1 MNIRLKHLVFQ
12 LQHSIKVIFKNRQL
26 LSFLRYN
33 FSILISRFFIFFPI
47 KENRIL
53 FIAYGGNQFSCNPKY
68 LYKYISK
75 NHTRYECIWAFSS
88 PELLA
93 DFKEKEKPAVKI
105 LSLRFFYL
113 ICTSKFIIDNNHF
126 MSGYP
131 ARKEQVYIQTWHGG
145 GAYKKVGVSAF
156 MKDQYKLI
164 KKAKKIDYYVASC
177 EKFIEVQSLS
187 NFIEPNKFI
196 KTGMPRNSFILNG
209 DETIID
215 NVYKYLKINRDVK
228 LVLYAPTYRGQI
240 EDSLLGQH
248 TEFLQ
253 ELDYSKLIE
262 NLDKKFG
269 GQWKLLVRT
278 HRFTSNDLSNY
289 GKDSILDVSKYS
301 DMQELLLAA
310 DILIT
315 DYSSSM
321 WDFSLT
327 KKPAFLY
334 CPDIDRYISND
345 RNFYTSPSEW
355 PYEIATSNDELTAL
369 IQAYDSERSERKIKG
384 HLDQLGFYEN
394 INSSKLICDIVG
406 IN

>member
-12 LQHSIKVIFKNRQL
+12 LQHSIKIIFKNRQL

-68 LYKYISK
+68 LYKYISE
-75 NHTRYECIWAFSS
+75 NHTKYECIWAFSS

-113 ICTSKFIIDNNHF
+113 ICTSKFVIDNSHF

-131 ARKEQVYIQTWHGG
+131 ARTGQVYIQTWHGG
-145 GAYKKVGVSAF
+145 GAYKKVGYNGFA
-156 MKDQYKLI
+156 KDKYKLI
-164 KKAKKIDYYVASC
+164 KKAKKINYYIASC
-177 EKFIEVQSLS
+177 KKFIEVQSAS

-196 KTGMPRNSFILNG
+196 KTGMPRNSLILNA
-209 DETIID
+209 DSQIID
-215 NVYKYLKINRDVK
+215 KVYGYLKIKRDFK
-228 LVLYAPTYRGQI
+228 LILYAPTYRGQI
-240 EDSLLGQH
+240 EDSLLGKS
-248 TEFLQ
+248 TDFLK
-253 ELDYSKLIE
+253 EIDYDKLVASLQ
-262 NLDKKFG
+262 NKFE
-269 GQWKLLVRT
+269 GQWKVLIRT
-278 HRFTSNDLSNY
+278 HYYIPSNSISDHTNNVIDVKDY
-289 GKDSILDVSKYS
+289 G

-310 DILIT
+310 DVLIT

-355 PYEIATSNDELTAL
+355 PYEIAKSNDELAAL

-384 HLDQLGFYEN
+384 HLDQLGSYEN

>member
-47 KENRIL
+47 KENQIL

-68 LYKYISK
+68 LYKYISE
-75 NHTRYECIWAFSS
+75 NHTKYECIWAFSS

-145 GAYKKVGVSAF
+145 GAYKKVGASAF
-156 MKDQYKLI
+156 IKDQYKLI
-164 KKAKKIDYYVASC
+164 KKAKKVDYYIASC
-177 EKFIEVQSLS
+177 KKFIGVQSAS
-187 NFIEPNKFI
+187 NYIEPSKFI
-196 KTGMPRNSFILNG
+196 KTGMPRNSFILEG
-209 DETIID
+209 DEAIID
-215 NVYKYLKINRDVK
+215 NIYEYLKIKRDFK

-262 NLDKKFG
+262 NLSKKFG
-269 GQWKLLVRT
+269 GKWKLLVRT
-278 HRFTSNDLSNY
+278 HRFTSNNLNNHQEDYLLNVN
-289 GKDSILDVSKYS
+289 DYS

-310 DILIT
+310 DVLVT

-321 WDFSLT
+321 WDFALT
-327 KKPAFLY
+327 KKTAFLF
-334 CPDIDRYISND
+334 CPDLDKYILND

-355 PYEIATSNDELTAL
+355 PYEIAKSNDELAAL
-369 IQAYDSERSERKIKG
+369 IQAYDSERSERKIKE
-384 HLDQLGFYEN
+384 HLDQLGSYEN